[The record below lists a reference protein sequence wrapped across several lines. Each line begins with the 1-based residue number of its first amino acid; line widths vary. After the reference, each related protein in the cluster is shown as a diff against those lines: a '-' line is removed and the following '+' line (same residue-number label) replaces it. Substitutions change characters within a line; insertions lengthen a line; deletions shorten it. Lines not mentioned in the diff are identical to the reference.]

1 MAIAISGIL
10 IIIGFFLLIKGADWL
25 VNGASSLA
33 KRNKVSDLAIGLTI
47 VAFGTSMPELV
58 VNTIASFNNQSDI
71 VLANVIG
78 SNNFNLFV
86 ILGIVGIIFP
96 ISVKSSTAWKEIPI
110 SLVTIL
116 VLYFLAN
123 ELLFQESAVLSMYDG
138 FVLLF
143 LFIAFLYYVY
153 KQLKTDAYATE
164 ITQDVLSKKKIILL
178 LAGGLVSLIVGGKL
192 VVDNAVAIAVAFN
205 ISNKIIGLTI
215 IAAGTSLPELMT
227 SVVAAFKKKSD
238 IAIGNVIG
246 SNIFNLLFVLPISV
260 MVNPIE
266 YNGTFDVDILVLLTG
281 TALLLL
287 AMITGKRKK
296 LDRWEAIIIL
306 LLFCLYTI
314 YALNKEL

>member
-123 ELLFQESAVLSMYDG
+123 ELLFQKSAVLSMYDG

-153 KQLKTDAYATE
+153 KQLKTDAFATE

>member
-164 ITQDVLSKKKIILL
+164 ITQDVLSNKKIILL

>member
-143 LFIAFLYYVY
+143 LFITFLYYVY
-153 KQLKTDAYATE
+153 KQLKTDAFATE

>member
-1 MAIAISGIL
+1 M
-10 IIIGFFLLIKGADWL
+10 LIKGADWL

-164 ITQDVLSKKKIILL
+164 ITQDVLSNKKIILL